1 MFLKPY
7 EGPAR
12 VVVGFDGS
20 EDAARALDY
29 GIGEA
34 KRRDA
39 ELVVVHAV
47 DDTVLNSAWGVV
59 FDPEEIKLGAAEM
72 LASTIE
78 SAVAAGMD
86 RARVRTQVV
95 LGNPAAAIT
104 RLSSQASLVVLGRRS
119 ASAGEKAFVGSTAVG
134 VVGAAHCPVIV
145 LSAQDAVH
153 EPSLGQIGVAVDTS
167 ARGAV
172 ALEWALNE
180 CQTHGGRVLVISV
193 CRAPQGRWFS
203 GGHPTAEQ
211 QQAAV
216 DVTRERMT
224 EMIQPLAAEFPD
236 VEVNLEV
243 EYGVPLDILAAR
255 TAELDL
261 LVLEVHAAFPTYSV
275 GGLIRGLLSHG
286 HCPIGVVRPKDSHG
300 S

>member
-1 MFLKPY
+1 MLKPF

-20 EDAARALDY
+20 EDASRALDY
-29 GIGEA
+29 GIAEA

-39 ELVVVHAV
+39 DLVVVHAV
-47 DDTVLNSAWGVV
+47 DDTVVNSAWGVV
-59 FDPEEIKLGAAEM
+59 FDPEEIKLDAAKM
-72 LASTIE
+72 LASTIDH
-78 SAVAAGMD
+78 AVGAGLD
-86 RARVRTQVV
+86 RHRVRTQVA

-119 ASAGEKAFVGSTAVG
+119 SATGEKLFAGSTAVG

-145 LSAQDAVH
+145 LSAADVVH
-153 EPSLGQIGVAVDTS
+153 DSPTGQIGVAVDTS

-172 ALEWALNE
+172 ALEWALRE
-180 CQTHGGRVLVISV
+180 CQLHGGRVSVISV
-193 CRAPQGRWFS
+193 CKAPQGRWFS
-203 GGHPTAEQ
+203 GGQPTPEQ

-216 DVTRERMT
+216 DVTRERMA
-224 EMIQPLAAEFPD
+224 EMIKPLAESWPE
-236 VEVNLEV
+236 VEVSLEIA
-243 EYGVPLDILAAR
+243 YGVPLDILVAR

-261 LVLEVHAAFPTYSV
+261 LVLEVHASFPTYSV
-275 GGLIRGLLSHG
+275 GGLIRGLLGHG
-286 HCPIGVVRPKDSHG
+286 RCPIGVIRPKDSHG

>member
-1 MFLKPY
+1 MNLTPY
-7 EGPAR
+7 AGPAR

-20 EDAARALDY
+20 DDAGRALQY
-29 GIGEA
+29 GIVEA
-34 KRRDA
+34 KRRQA

-78 SAVAAGMD
+78 TAVAAGMD
-86 RARVRTQVV
+86 RGRVRTQVV
-95 LGNPAAAIT
+95 LGNPAAALT

-119 ASAGEKAFVGSTAVG
+119 ASAGEKEFVGSTAVG

-145 LSAQDAVH
+145 VSAADAVH
-153 EPSLGQIGVAVDTS
+153 DAPIGTIGVAVDTS

-180 CQTHGGRVLVISV
+180 CQAHGGDVAVISV

-211 QQAAV
+211 QKAAV
-216 DVTRERMT
+216 DVTRERMA
-224 EMIQPLAAEFPD
+224 EMIQPLAAAFPD
-236 VEVNLEV
+236 VEVELEV
-243 EYGVPLDILAAR
+243 DYGVPLDILATR
-255 TAELDL
+255 TAKLDL

-286 HCPIGVVRPKDSHG
+286 RCPIGVIRPKDAHG